1 MKGDRIMLS
10 ILMDILKI
18 YFIVSLATLIFGII
32 CFVVCKKMH
41 MIIVDGIKTWYDPT
55 FRDGLG
61 YILRT
66 IVRSLIWPL
75 VLIRILWV
83 LLKYCRIHE

>member
-1 MKGDRIMLS
+1 MN
-10 ILMDILKI
+10 ILNILKI

-32 CFVVCKKMH
+32 CFVVCKKTH
-41 MIIVDGIKTWYDPT
+41 TIIVDGIKTWYDPT

-75 VLIRILWV
+75 VLIRIIWV

>member
-1 MKGDRIMLS
+1 MKGDRIMSS

-41 MIIVDGIKTWYDPT
+41 TIIVDGIKTWYYPT
-55 FRDGLG
+55 FRDGLS
-61 YILRT
+61 YILHT

-75 VLIRILWV
+75 VLIRIIMAIDE
-83 LLKYCRIHE
+83 YCRIHE